1 MKIKEKIQIRF
12 IGIAFVLAASLI
24 SIVYFS
30 MVSHFEHQEGE
41 KLKDNVFQSA
51 KSIDDFMFAR
61 VNDLNVLSNNPL
73 FSTSSNITISNY
85 LSRLVEQYPYYDN
98 ITFANTEAHI
108 LASSSNDLVGLNII
122 DIEPDIEEEFY
133 KTLKGGDEDVYIS
146 DIAEVSQKEIN
157 ENSPLD
163 VELLSNVIDLDGNV
177 IGVLVGFVNV
187 QFIKDVTYDIDN
199 RTIGNEYAYLVNSN
213 GDVVI
218 SANPE
223 TVILQPHPDL
233 SLKELKQKLKNEEN
247 GYIIYTNSKGKKVIT
262 GFADLSEYGTDNIG
276 NWSLISTAPYDEI
289 MIPIYQMLYKELIA
303 FIFILVFIVLLTIN
317 LSSSLSK
324 PLTKLQ
330 KAVAKFD
337 INKKPLE
344 LKIETKD
351 EVEDLSKSFN
361 LMSKNIYD
369 SSQERKQ
376 IANLL
381 NESKD
386 QLDNILNNIGDP
398 VFVKDDQSRLLIVN
412 DAFCNMFYL
421 SKSEILGLTLAEH
434 VPADER
440 ESFLKIDKQV
450 LEDGIQN
457 INEENLTIKGHET
470 RIIST
475 KKTRYVDNNGNKFL
489 IGVIR
494 DITNQKKTEKKI
506 LEIQQKLKAA
516 IRIGKIGYWSW
527 DIINDKVE
535 WSDLM
540 YEIYDVDKNTTLK
553 YDTVLSCIHPDDREF
568 HNQLVEKRIKNK
580 DNSPIEY
587 RLLCKDE
594 TIKYVM
600 VQMEVVDDDQGEAIV
615 FQGTVIDIT
624 ERKKAE
630 TALIE
635 SELKYRTLFTTM
647 SEGFIIG
654 ELLYDDNGDPCD
666 YVVIETNFAY
676 ETQTGIKAQYVV
688 GKKIRDVLPDID
700 PVWIKTVGN
709 VVKTGKSIRFED
721 YDIRTQKYYEAF
733 MYKLKDNH
741 FGILFLDIT
750 NRKKAEI
757 KLKISEE
764 KFSNAFYSSPAGLT
778 INRINDGKFIEVNDA
793 FLKMFEFKREEIIG
807 NISTDLNII
816 SPEARAELFKKQ
828 RQEGGFQSTELL
840 LYSKTGKPINLF
852 FSSRPITINND
863 ACHVA
868 TMIDITDRK
877 LAEKNLVESE
887 SNLRQSQIVANI
899 GSYNFN
905 FKDNTWKSSDVLDQI
920 LGINETFVKDFD
932 SFMNLIHPSDRELV
946 QNSFDKNVKNNEKF
960 NQEYRIINQ
969 ISNNEIWVNTIGEL
983 ELDRDGNPLH
993 MVGTTQDITQRKLA
1007 EIELEKY
1014 RNQLEGLVEKRTH
1027 QLEKEKIKAQ
1037 SADLMKSAFL
1047 ATMSHELRAPMNSII
1062 GFAGILLKE
1071 LAGPLNDE
1079 QKKQLAM
1086 VKKSGEHLLGLI
1098 NDILDIS
1105 KIEAGKLKVSL
1116 KPFNYVNSLKNTIN
1130 FLLPQAEAK
1139 GLNMVLKINENDITL
1154 ISDERRVEQILVN
1167 LLSNA
1172 IKFSKKGTITVK
1184 VDVMNNLINT
1194 QIIDVGIGISEENL
1208 VKLFKPFMQLEEGLS
1223 RSHEGT
1229 GLGLAICKNLIEKLG
1244 GSIDVKSQ
1252 LGKGSIFTFTLPL
1265 QNE

>member
-73 FSTSSNITISNY
+73 FSTSSNIAISNY
-85 LSRLVEQYPYYDN
+85 LSRVVEQYPYYDN

-163 VELLSNVIDLDGNV
+163 VELLSNVNDLDGNV

-247 GYIIYTNSKGKKVIT
+247 GYIIYTNAKGKKVIT

-303 FIFILVFIVLLTIN
+303 FILILVFIVLLTIN

-324 PLTKLQ
+324 PITKLQ

-337 INKKPLE
+337 LNKKPLE

-361 LMSKNIYD
+361 MMSKNIYD

-381 NESKD
+381 NESKE
-386 QLDNILNNIGDP
+386 QLDNIVNNIGDP

-412 DAFCNMFYL
+412 DAFCNMFNL
-421 SKSEILGLTLAEH
+421 SKPDVLGLTLAEH
-434 VPADER
+434 VTEEER

-450 LEDGIQN
+450 LEDGIEN
-457 INEENLTIKGHET
+457 VNEESLAIKGHET

-475 KKTRYVDNNGNKFL
+475 KKTRYVDKNGNKFL

-494 DITNQKKTEKKI
+494 DITDRKKTEDKI
-506 LEIQQKLKAA
+506 LEIQQKLEAA
-516 IRIGKIGYWSW
+516 IRIGNIGYWSW
-527 DIINDKVE
+527 DIINDKLE

-540 YEIYDVDKNTTLK
+540 YEIYDVSKNTPLK
-553 YDTVLSCIHPDDREF
+553 YDTVLSCVHPDDREF
-568 HNQLVEKRIKNK
+568 HNKLIEQRIKNK
-580 DNSPIEY
+580 DKSPFEY
-587 RLLCKDE
+587 RVLCKDE

-600 VQMEVVDDDQGEAIV
+600 VQMEVIDDELGEAIF

-647 SEGFIIG
+647 SEGFNIG
-654 ELLYDDNGDPCD
+654 EILYDDNGDPCD
-666 YVVIETNFAY
+666 YVLIETNSAY

-688 GKKIRDVLPDID
+688 GKKIRDVLPDIE

-733 MYKLKDNH
+733 IYKLKDNH

-750 NRKKAEI
+750 IRKK
-757 KLKISEE
+757 
-764 KFSNAFYSSPAGLT
+764 
-778 INRINDGKFIEVNDA
+778 
-793 FLKMFEFKREEIIG
+793 
-807 NISTDLNII
+807 
-816 SPEARAELFKKQ
+816 
-828 RQEGGFQSTELL
+828 
-840 LYSKTGKPINLF
+840 
-852 FSSRPITINND
+852 
-863 ACHVA
+863 
-868 TMIDITDRK
+868 
-877 LAEKNLVESE
+877 
-887 SNLRQSQIVANI
+887 
-899 GSYNFN
+899 
-905 FKDNTWKSSDVLDQI
+905 
-920 LGINETFVKDFD
+920 
-932 SFMNLIHPSDRELV
+932 
-946 QNSFDKNVKNNEKF
+946 
-960 NQEYRIINQ
+960 
-969 ISNNEIWVNTIGEL
+969 
-983 ELDRDGNPLH
+983 
-993 MVGTTQDITQRKLA
+993 A

-1047 ATMSHELRAPMNSII
+1047 ATMSHELRTPMNSII

-1252 LGKGSIFTFTLPL
+1252 LGKGSNFTFQLPL
-1265 QNE
+1265 EYLK